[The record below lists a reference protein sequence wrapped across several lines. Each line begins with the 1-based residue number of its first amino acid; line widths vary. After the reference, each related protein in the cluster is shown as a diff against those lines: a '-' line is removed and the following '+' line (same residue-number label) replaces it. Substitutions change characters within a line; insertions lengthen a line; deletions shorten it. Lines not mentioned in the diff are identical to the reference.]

1 MRPFLPKQTTKF
13 DNDVLSV
20 KSFHGV
26 NALPSTYLK
35 TAEPNC
41 SAEEFDGELVAIN
54 LGTGIYFSIK
64 AAGAAI
70 WNDLNTGHSV
80 EAIRALA
87 ASRSDMSD
95 AVSTFVQQIVDNG
108 LMVHV
113 EPLVTPSGE
122 PSFAAFADGHE
133 LPELESFGDMQSLLL
148 LDPVH
153 EVDAEIGWP
162 VAQKD

>member
-1 MRPFLPKQTTKF
+1 M
-13 DNDVLSV
+13 
-20 KSFHGV
+20 
-26 NALPSTYLK
+26 PSTYLK

-64 AAGAAI
+64 EVGAAI
-70 WNDLNTGHSV
+70 WTDLNAGHSV
-80 EAIRALA
+80 EAVQELVGERP
-87 ASRSDMSD
+87 DMS
-95 AVSTFVQQIVDNG
+95 AAITAFVQQLVENG
-108 LMVHV
+108 LMVQV
-113 EPLVTPSGE
+113 ESTEAPSAGL
-122 PSFAAFADGHE
+122 SFAAFADGSE

-162 VAQKD
+162 VAKKD

>member
-1 MRPFLPKQTTKF
+1 
-13 DNDVLSV
+13 
-20 KSFHGV
+20 V
-26 NALPSTYLK
+26 NALPSTFLK

-64 AAGAAI
+64 EAGAAI
-70 WNDLNTGHSV
+70 WNDLNAGHSV
-80 EAIRALA
+80 EAIQALA
-87 ASRSDMSD
+87 ATRADMS
-95 AVSTFVQQIVDNG
+95 AAITTFVQQLVENG
-108 LMVHV
+108 LMVHA
-113 EPLVTPSGE
+113 EQSVTPSGE
-122 PSFAAFADGHE
+122 PSFAAFAGGNE